1 MVQKQ
6 MPRGSR
12 PNDLLVFWTDSDG
25 QKWNIEF
32 QLKTVRN
39 IARIHAFQIRGTT
52 PDARLT
58 ANQLREVPF
67 GQLSEEFLA
76 LAQRFLPKKKSE
88 TLPGSAGGQR
98 ATSKA
103 ELRLVAD
110 LYEQAVSQR
119 VDTQKYVAK
128 GLNVSSPTAARR
140 IRAARDIG
148 LLEVKKTKTHKQGA
162 KKK

>member
-6 MPRGSR
+6 MSRGSR

-32 QLKTVRN
+32 QLKTVGN

-58 ANQLREVPF
+58 AN
-67 GQLSEEFLA
+67 QLSEEFLA